1 MIRSISHYHI
11 IEQIGEGGMG
21 VVYLA
26 EDTKLERQVAIKFLP
41 RQVGIDPKEKER
53 FKTEAKAAASLN
65 NPNIATIHAIEEVD
79 DEIFIVMEYINGQ
92 ELKDIIHDGRE
103 KSIDDIK
110 TPPIS
115 PEDMISYAIQAATG
129 LNTAHE
135 KGIIHRDI
143 KSSNIM
149 LTRDGI
155 IKIMDFGLAKIRGN
169 PQLTIVGSTLGTAAY
184 MSPEQAKG
192 DEADQRSDIWSFG
205 VVLYELATGEVPFSG
220 SYEQAV
226 MYSIVNDEPV
236 PVLEINQDV
245 PPRLAR
251 IISKCLEKEPGS
263 RYQNMREVLTDLK
276 NINSDEIPDT
286 LTRAKAAK
294 GVGRPVSFS
303 PKTIK
308 ISAMV
313 IIIILAG
320 MILTGRFGKI
330 STNILSSDVPEAQ
343 HLLVLPLTNIGG
355 DPGQAALCDGL
366 AEILTS
372 NLSQLEQFHGS
383 LWVVP
388 FSEVRR
394 NGISSPGEARRIFG
408 ANIAVTGSLQLLKD
422 VFRLT
427 LTLIDASTLRQIS
440 STVIDVNESDLTLLQ
455 DRSVGKLMT
464 MLNLRLNP
472 ESHKVLREGGT
483 GDPLAYEFY
492 LQGRGYLQRY
502 EEYENIDAA
511 ISLFSQALKRDSLYA
526 QAHAGLGEAY
536 WRKFYTSK
544 EVEYADLAL
553 VSCEKA
559 FALNAR
565 LAPVNTA
572 LGMVHAGT
580 GKYEEA
586 VGDFSRALEINPT
599 DADAYRGLANAY
611 ESQEL
616 FNEAEVTF
624 KKAIELKPDYWAGYN
639 DLGVYYYRHGRFEE
653 AIQEFQN
660 VIRLTPD
667 NSRGYNNIGGIY
679 YMQEKWEKA
688 EEMFE
693 QSFRLHKSYLVASNL
708 GTLYYIEG
716 KFKQA
721 AEMYR
726 TALEMNENDF
736 LIWGNLA
743 SAIYWIPEERKNAR
757 KYYQKAIE
765 LAEKQRSVNPNDPN
779 VVSRL
784 AGYYAM
790 TGNRSKAELMIES
803 AIRLA
808 PNSINVMY
816 EAGTVY
822 EQLGDRKKAIDWI
835 GMALENGYSKSEI
848 LNQPELRELLADDS
862 FKRYLK

>member
-1 MIRSISHYHI
+1 M
-11 IEQIGEGGMG
+11 
-21 VVYLA
+21 VYLA
-26 EDTKLERQVAIKFLP
+26 EDTKLERRVAIKFLP
-41 RQVGIDPKEKER
+41 RQVSIDPKEKER

-65 NPNIATIHAIEEVD
+65 NPNIATVHAIEEVD
-79 DEIFIVMEYINGQ
+79 DEIFIVMEYIDGQ
-92 ELKDIIHDGRE
+92 ELKDIIQDGRE
-103 KSIDDIK
+103 EPIDDIK
-110 TPPIS
+110 MPAIS
-115 PEDMISYAIQAATG
+115 PDDLISYAIQAATG

-192 DEADQRSDIWSFG
+192 DDADQRSDIWSFG
-205 VVLYELATGEVPFSG
+205 VVLFELATGQLPFGG

-226 MYSIVNDEPV
+226 MYSILNDEPV

-245 PPRLAR
+245 PPWLAG
-251 IISKCLEKEPGS
+251 IISKCLEKEPEF
-263 RYQNMREVLTDLK
+263 RYQTMREVLTDLN
-276 NINSDEIPDT
+276 NIYSKETQDPDT
-286 LTRAKAAK
+286 RAESAK
-294 GVGRPVSFS
+294 GIGRTVSFS

-308 ISAMV
+308 ISAIM
-313 IIIILAG
+313 IILILAG
-320 MILTGRFGKI
+320 IILTGRFGDI
-330 STNILSSDVPEAQ
+330 SSKLLSSGVPDVQ

-394 NGISSPGEARRIFG
+394 NGISSPGEAHRIFG

-427 LTLIDASTLRQIS
+427 LTLVDASTLRQIS
-440 STVIDVNESDLTLLQ
+440 STVIDVKESDLTLLQ

-472 ESHKVLREGGT
+472 ESHKVLKEGGT
-483 GDPLAYEFY
+483 SDPLAYEFY

-536 WRKFYTSK
+536 WRKFYASK
-544 EVEYADLAL
+544 EVEYADLA
-553 VSCEKA
+553 VASCEQA

-586 VGDFSRALEINPT
+586 VQDFSRALDINPT
-599 DADAYRGLANAY
+599 DADAYRGLARAY
-611 ESQEL
+611 ESLEL

-624 KKAIELKPDYWAGYN
+624 KKAIKLKPDYWAGYN

-653 AIQEFQN
+653 AIKEFQN

-679 YMQEKWEKA
+679 YMLERWEKA
-688 EEMFE
+688 GEMFE
-693 QSFRLHKSYLVASNL
+693 QSFRLQQSYLVASNL
-708 GTLYYIEG
+708 GTLYFIEG
-716 KFKQA
+716 KFTQA
-721 AEMYR
+721 AEMYK

-743 SAIYWIPEERKNAR
+743 SAYYWIPGERKNAQ

-765 LAEKQRSVNPNDPN
+765 LAEKQRLINPNDPDIT
-779 VVSRL
+779 SRL
-784 AGYYAM
+784 AGYYAI
-790 TGNRSKAELMIES
+790 TGNRIKAELMIER
-803 AIRLA
+803 AIKIA
-808 PNSINVMY
+808 PKSIQVMY

-822 EQLGDRKKAIDWI
+822 EQLGERKKAIVWI
-835 GMALENGYSKSEI
+835 GKALENGYSKSEI
-848 LNQPELRELLADDS
+848 LNQPELRELLADES
-862 FKRYLK
+862 FKRYLE

>member
-1 MIRSISHYHI
+1 M
-11 IEQIGEGGMG
+11 
-21 VVYLA
+21 VYLA
-26 EDTKLERQVAIKFLP
+26 EDTKLERRVAIKFLP
-41 RQVGIDPKEKER
+41 RQVSIDPKEKER

-65 NPNIATIHAIEEVD
+65 NPNIATVHAIEEVD

-92 ELKDIIHDGRE
+92 ELKDIIQDGRE
-103 KSIDDIK
+103 KPNDDIK
-110 TPPIS
+110 IPAIS
-115 PEDMISYAIQAATG
+115 PDELISYAIQAATG

-149 LTRDGI
+149 LTSDGI

-205 VVLYELATGEVPFSG
+205 VVLYELATGQVPFSG
-220 SYEQAV
+220 PYEQAV

-236 PVLEINQDV
+236 PVLEINRDV
-245 PPRLAR
+245 PPRLAG
-251 IISKCLEKEPGS
+251 IISKCLEKEPEF
-263 RYQNMREVLTDLK
+263 RYQSMREVLADLN
-276 NINSDEIPDT
+276 NIYSKETQDPDT
-286 LTRAKAAK
+286 RTKSAK
-294 GVGRPVSFS
+294 GIGRMVFFNQKTVKFS
-303 PKTIK
+303 AI
-308 ISAMV
+308 V

-320 MILTGRFGKI
+320 IFLTGRFGNI
-330 STNILSSDVPEAQ
+330 STELLTSGVPDVQ

-372 NLSQLEQFHGS
+372 NMSQLEQFHGS

-394 NGISSPGEARRIFG
+394 NGISSPGEAHRIFG

-427 LTLIDASTLRQIS
+427 LTLVDASTLRQIS
-440 STVIDVNESDLTLLQ
+440 STVIDVKEADLTLLQ

-483 GDPLAYEFY
+483 SDPLAYEFY

-526 QAHAGLGEAY
+526 QARAGLGEAY
-536 WRKFYTSK
+536 WRKFYASK
-544 EVEYADLAL
+544 EVEYADLA
-553 VSCEKA
+553 VASCEKA
-559 FALNAR
+559 FVLNAR

-586 VGDFSRALEINPT
+586 VQDFSRALKINPT
-599 DADAYRGLANAY
+599 DADAYRGLAKAY

-639 DLGVYYYRHGRFEE
+639 DLGVYYYRHGRFDE
-653 AIQEFQN
+653 AIKEFQH
-660 VIRLTPD
+660 VVRLTPD

-679 YMQEKWEKA
+679 YMQEKWKKA
-688 EEMFE
+688 GEMFE
-693 QSFRLHKSYLVASNL
+693 QSFRLQKSYLVASNL
-708 GTLYYIEG
+708 GTLYFIEG
-716 KFKQA
+716 KFTQA
-721 AEMYR
+721 AEMYKA
-726 TALEMNENDF
+726 ALEMNENDF

-743 SAIYWIPEERKNAR
+743 SAYYWIPEERKNAQ
-757 KYYQKAIE
+757 KFYQKAIE
-765 LAEKQRSVNPNDPN
+765 LAETRRLINPNDPDIT
-779 VVSRL
+779 SRL
-784 AGYYAM
+784 AGYYAI
-790 TGNRSKAELMIES
+790 TGNRIKAELMIER
-803 AIRLA
+803 AIKIA
-808 PNSINVMY
+808 PKSIHVMY

-822 EQLGDRKKAIDWI
+822 EQLGERKKAIVWI
-835 GMALENGYSKSEI
+835 GKALENGYSKSEI
-848 LNQPELRELLADDS
+848 LNQPELRELLADES
-862 FKRYLK
+862 FKRYLE